1 MRRRVRRNNEG
12 SNIDITPFMNL
23 MMILVP
29 ALLFNAVF
37 TRINII
43 DLTLPH
49 VAGISG
55 TAEELKDKKIEV
67 IVRNDRM
74 TVNFPAGVE
83 VQTLSLVKGHQD
95 SETLSLV
102 LQSLKKNL
110 AGQGVDKKDIMILS
124 EPNTDYQTIVSIM
137 DSVRSYKTV
146 VAASLVS
153 TALFPEIALGDAPD
167 SVVDPAAAPAAT
179 PGGAP

>member
-1 MRRRVRRNNEG
+1 MRRRLRRNNEG

-49 VAGISG
+49 VASVSG
-55 TAEELKDKKIEV
+55 TAEEIKDKKIEV
-67 IVRNDRM
+67 IVRSDRL

-83 VQTLSLVKGHQD
+83 VQSLPLIKGKHD

-137 DSVRSYKTV
+137 DAVRSYKTV

-153 TALFPEIALGDAPD
+153 TALFPEIALGDAPG
-167 SVVDPAAAPAAT
+167 SVELPAPAPT

>member
-1 MRRRVRRNNEG
+1 MRRRLRRNNDG

-49 VAGISG
+49 VAGIQG

-67 IVRNDRM
+67 IIRQNKI
-74 TVNFPAGVE
+74 TLNFPAGVE
-83 VQTLSLVKGHQD
+83 MQALPAVNGHADFDTLSL
-95 SETLSLV
+95 L

-110 AGQGVDKKDIMILS
+110 ATQGVDKKDILILS
-124 EPNTDYQTIVSIM
+124 EPNTDYQTIVSAM
-137 DSVRSYKTV
+137 DAARSYKIV

-153 TALFPEIALGDAPD
+153 TALFPEISLGDAP
-167 SVVDPAAAPAAT
+167 APMMPSAGIS
-179 PGGAP
+179 P

>member
-1 MRRRVRRNNEG
+1 MRRRIRRNNEG

-49 VAGISG
+49 VAGLSAS
-55 TAEELKDKKIEV
+55 AEELKDKKIEV
-67 IVRNDRM
+67 IVRSDKM
-74 TVNFPAGVE
+74 LVNFPAGTEMQALPKVNGKHD
-83 VQTLSLVKGHQD
+83 T
-95 SETLSLV
+95 ETLSLV

-137 DSVRSYKTV
+137 DSVRTYKTV
-146 VAASLVS
+146 VATSLVNS
-153 TALFPEIALGDAPD
+153 SLFPEIALGDAPD
-167 SVVDPAAAPAAT
+167 SVVVPEAVPAA
-179 PGGAP
+179 PGGVQ